1 MNKLL
6 ALQEERLNQ
15 FRATA
20 LGIIATAAAEK
31 GISFQQMP
39 VQRLETTGDKPEAC
53 AKLFEQNLSEWWFLF
68 WTKVPQL
75 EENAF
80 MTARDRASM
89 LMGRLVTM
97 EPDPK
102 RKTSIVVDDRELAG
116 ELKKMYGSN
125 SYRGNL
131 TVVLIDR
138 KDVRIS
144 HEDVISLYK
153 LDCNDVLMFD

>member
-1 MNKLL
+1 
-6 ALQEERLNQ
+6 
-15 FRATA
+15 
-20 LGIIATAAAEK
+20 
-31 GISFQQMP
+31 
-39 VQRLETTGDKPEAC
+39 
-53 AKLFEQNLSEWWFLF
+53 
-68 WTKVPQL
+68 
-75 EENAF
+75 
-80 MTARDRASM
+80 M

-144 HEDVISLYK
+144 NEDVISLYK

>member
-1 MNKLL
+1 
-6 ALQEERLNQ
+6 
-15 FRATA
+15 
-20 LGIIATAAAEK
+20 
-31 GISFQQMP
+31 
-39 VQRLETTGDKPEAC
+39 
-53 AKLFEQNLSEWWFLF
+53 
-68 WTKVPQL
+68 
-75 EENAF
+75 
-80 MTARDRASM
+80 
-89 LMGRLVTM
+89 M